1 MNGLIKTREIIDA
14 AVSIEENGYAFYKS
28 VEGAI
33 DDKDVKEVFSFLAGE
48 ENRHIV
54 AFKKIYDEIG
64 DLEDTVIDDE
74 DSSDYIKALAE
85 KNVFTK
91 KDAVN
96 DLVKNINTPFDAINL
111 ALNFERDSIL
121 FFSEIKNFVSQDNQ
135 DLINKLIK
143 EEHDH
148 IVKLHKLEN
157 QLKKERV

>member
-1 MNGLIKTREIIDA
+1 MSGLIKTREVIEA

-33 DDKDVKEVFSFLAGE
+33 DDKDVKDVFSFLAGE

-54 AFKKIYDEIG
+54 AFKKIYEGID
-64 DLEDTVIDDE
+64 DQEDTIIDDE
-74 DSSDYIKALAE
+74 DSSNYIKALAE

-91 KDAVN
+91 KDAAN
-96 DLVKNINTPFDAINL
+96 DMVKNIKTPFDAINL

-121 FFSEIKNFVSQDNQ
+121 FFNEIKSFVSQDNR

-148 IVKLHKLEN
+148 IVKLHNLEN
-157 QLKKERV
+157 QLKK

>member
-1 MNGLIKTREIIDA
+1 MSGLIKTREVIEA
-14 AVSIEENGYAFYKS
+14 AVSIEENGFAFYKS

-33 DDKDVKEVFSFLAGE
+33 DDKDVKDVFSFLAGE

-54 AFKKIYDEIG
+54 AFKKIYEGID
-64 DLEDTVIDDE
+64 DQEDTIIDDE
-74 DSSDYIKALAE
+74 DSSNYIKALAE

-91 KDAVN
+91 KDAAN
-96 DLVKNINTPFDAINL
+96 DLVKNIKTPFDAINL

-121 FFSEIKNFVSQDNQ
+121 FFNEIKSFVSQDNR

-157 QLKKERV
+157 QLKK

>member
-1 MNGLIKTREIIDA
+1 MNGLIKTREVIEA
-14 AVSIEENGYAFYKS
+14 AVSIEENGFAFYKS
-28 VEGAI
+28 VEKSI
-33 DDKDVKEVFSFLAGE
+33 KDKDVKDVFSFLAGE

-54 AFKKIYDEIG
+54 AFKKIYEGID
-64 DLEDTVIDDE
+64 DQEDTIIDDE
-74 DSSDYIKALAE
+74 DSSNYIKALAE

-91 KDAVN
+91 KDAAN
-96 DLVKNINTPFDAINL
+96 DMVKNINTPFNAINL

-121 FFSEIKNFVSQDNQ
+121 FFNEIKSFVSQDNR

-157 QLKKERV
+157 QLKK

>member
-1 MNGLIKTREIIDA
+1 MSGLIKTREVIEA

-33 DDKDVKEVFSFLAGE
+33 DDKDVKDVFSFLAGE

-54 AFKKIYDEIG
+54 AFKKIYEGID
-64 DLEDTVIDDE
+64 DQEDTIIDDE
-74 DSSDYIKALAE
+74 DSSNYIKALAE

-91 KDAVN
+91 KDAAN
-96 DLVKNINTPFDAINL
+96 DLVKNIKTPFDAINL

-121 FFSEIKNFVSQDNQ
+121 FFNEIKSFVSQDNR

-157 QLKKERV
+157 QLKK

>member
-1 MNGLIKTREIIDA
+1 MNGLIKTREVIEA
-14 AVSIEENGYAFYKS
+14 AVSIEENGFAFYKS
-28 VEGAI
+28 VEKSI
-33 DDKDVKEVFSFLAGE
+33 KDKDVKDVFSFLAGE

-54 AFKKIYDEIG
+54 AFKKIYEGID
-64 DLEDTVIDDE
+64 DQEDTIIDDE
-74 DSSDYIKALAE
+74 DSSNYIKALAE

-91 KDAVN
+91 KDAAN
-96 DLVKNINTPFDAINL
+96 DMVKNINTPFDAINL

-121 FFSEIKNFVSQDNQ
+121 FFNEIKSFVSQDNR

-157 QLKKERV
+157 QLKK

>member
-1 MNGLIKTREIIDA
+1 MSGLIKTREVIEA

-33 DDKDVKEVFSFLAGE
+33 DDKDVKDVFSFLAGE

-54 AFKKIYDEIG
+54 AFKKIYEWID
-64 DLEDTVIDDE
+64 DQEDTIIDDE
-74 DSSDYIKALAE
+74 DSSNYIKALAE

-91 KDAVN
+91 KDAAN
-96 DLVKNINTPFDAINL
+96 DLVKNIKTPFDAINL

-121 FFSEIKNFVSQDNQ
+121 FFNEIKSFVSQDNR

-157 QLKKERV
+157 QLKK

>member
-1 MNGLIKTREIIDA
+1 MSGLIKTREVIEA

-33 DDKDVKEVFSFLAGE
+33 DDKDVKDVFSFLAGE

-54 AFKKIYDEIG
+54 AFKKIYEGID
-64 DLEDTVIDDE
+64 DQEDTIIDDE
-74 DSSDYIKALAE
+74 DSSNYIKALAE

-91 KDAVN
+91 KDAAN
-96 DLVKNINTPFDAINL
+96 DMVKNIKTPFDAINL

-121 FFSEIKNFVSQDNQ
+121 FFNEIKSFVSQDNQ

-148 IVKLHKLEN
+148 IVKLHNLEN
-157 QLKKERV
+157 QLKK

>member
-1 MNGLIKTREIIDA
+1 MSGLIKTREVIEA
-14 AVSIEENGYAFYKS
+14 AVSIEENGFAFYKS

-33 DDKDVKEVFSFLAGE
+33 DDKDVKDVFSFLAGE

-54 AFKKIYDEIG
+54 AFKKIYEGID
-64 DLEDTVIDDE
+64 DQEDTIIDDE
-74 DSSDYIKALAE
+74 DSSNYIKALAE

-96 DLVKNINTPFDAINL
+96 DLVKNIKTPFDAINL

-121 FFSEIKNFVSQDNQ
+121 FFNEVKSFVSQDNQ

-157 QLKKERV
+157 QLKK

>member
-1 MNGLIKTREIIDA
+1 MSGLIKTREVIEA

-33 DDKDVKEVFSFLAGE
+33 DDKDVKDVFSFLAGE

-54 AFKKIYDEIG
+54 AFKKIYEGID
-64 DLEDTVIDDE
+64 DQEDTIIDDE

-91 KDAVN
+91 KDAAN
-96 DLVKNINTPFDAINL
+96 DMVKNIKTPFDAINL

-121 FFSEIKNFVSQDNQ
+121 FFNEIKSFVSQDNR

-148 IVKLHKLEN
+148 IVKLHNLEN
-157 QLKKERV
+157 QLKK

>member
-1 MNGLIKTREIIDA
+1 MSGLIKTREVIEA

-33 DDKDVKEVFSFLAGE
+33 DDKDVKDVFSFLAGE

-54 AFKKIYDEIG
+54 AFKKIYEWID
-64 DLEDTVIDDE
+64 DQEDTIIDDE
-74 DSSDYIKALAE
+74 DSSNYIKALAE

-91 KDAVN
+91 KDAAN
-96 DLVKNINTPFDAINL
+96 DMVKNIKTPFDAINL

-121 FFSEIKNFVSQDNQ
+121 FFNEIKSFVSQDNQ

-148 IVKLHKLEN
+148 IVKLHNLEN
-157 QLKKERV
+157 QLKK